1 MSDRS
6 EEEERKLQRAIN
18 ALRARTFENARPG
31 PGKKGPVAAA
41 GKQAAEGSGAR
52 DLARTVQPSSPA
64 LGCFSA
70 IRAQTGPVKSSP
82 PGTSSASFPSLVP
95 PVEEWDADDHELARL
110 ALAALGFKTESSPSS
125 PQRVTDARI
134 LETMPDVDGE
144 ELARLFLAAWGK
156 EVKDPPGTLP
166 SPDDPDRPETEEEA
180 ISAEAIRRSRVRQ
193 GIRRGQSRGPPPST
207 DSTPAAR
214 ASAAGDQPDTP
225 QMQGPDPRET
235 SLLRDPSE
243 ISAGEIALWD
253 ALALSAD
260 MPDAQSCASAWQLSG
275 LARSRRAG
283 ASIVLRQTDDSQAAF
298 AVTKAFRGYRL
309 GPLEAH
315 WHFGS
320 PLIGPGSADLL
331 ADIIRQ
337 LRTDPKAETIEIV
350 VSGLDP
356 AGALARQVRKG
367 FAGALWH
374 RQDPLAAASLEG
386 GIDGWLSR
394 RSSNFRR
401 NLRRAQRRAQEAGI
415 CFERAQPSSEADADQ
430 CYARMLAVEKKSWKG
445 PGRHGLLALQAFY
458 QTLLRAYAERGAA
471 RVVFAKRAD
480 EDAGFCYGGASH
492 GIYRGQQTSYRD
504 DLAGFSIGTLM
515 HFETAKWL
523 AEDGARLQHFGPVQR
538 MMSYKCSLCEIEL
551 PSVLSVIRV

>member
-6 EEEERKLQRAIN
+6 EEEERELQSSINELQARMLAEARA
-18 ALRARTFENARPG
+18 E
-31 PGKKGPVAAA
+31 PGKEQVPEFVDQ
-41 GKQAAEGSGAR
+41 QAPEGSEAPDVLG
-52 DLARTVQPSSPA
+52 TVQPGSPETKSS
-64 LGCFSA
+64 GA
-70 IRAQTGPVKSSP
+70 IREAVERGRLSPRAKSDLP
-82 PGTSSASFPSLVP
+82 ILPY
-95 PVEEWDADDHELARL
+95 EEWNEGDHELANLVL
-110 ALAALGFKTESSPSS
+110 AIMDREA
-125 PQRVTDARI
+125 
-134 LETMPDVDGE
+134 
-144 ELARLFLAAWGK
+144 
-156 EVKDPPGTLP
+156 KDPPGTLP
-166 SPDDPDRPETEEEA
+166 SPDDPGRPETEEEA
-180 ISAEAIRRSRVRQ
+180 INADSIRRSRVRQ
-193 GIRRGQSRGPPPST
+193 GIRRGQAQGPAPST
-207 DSTPAAR
+207 DSTPATS
-214 ASAAGDQPDTP
+214 ASPFGDKPDTP
-225 QMQGPDPRET
+225 ERPCPDPRET

-243 ISAGEIALWD
+243 LSAGEIAHWD

-320 PLIGPGSADLL
+320 PLIGPGGADLL

-401 NLRRAQRRAQEAGI
+401 NLRRAGRRVQEAGI
-415 CFERAQPSSEADADQ
+415 CFERAQPSSGAGADQ

-471 RVVFAKRAD
+471 RVVFAKQGD
-480 EDAGFCYGGASH
+480 EDVGFCYGGASH

-538 MMSYKCSLCEIEL
+538 MMSYKYSLCEIEL